1 MLTNRCSFKL
11 SKILKKHNFP
21 QNSFIFDS
29 DYYTDEGELVFNKE
43 ESIPDL
49 TFAPLICE
57 VIDRFDIDLNL
68 NLTVS
73 YYNDGF
79 QYRIYDA
86 IDNVEITSNLKNED
100 LPSRAYELCILDA
113 IKYYDS
119 KKAGTKTKG

>member
-1 MLTNRCSFKL
+1 MLTNRCSFEL

-21 QNSFIFDS
+21 QSSFVFYS
-29 DYYTDEGELVFNKE
+29 DYYTDTGELVFNKE
-43 ESIPDL
+43 ESSPDL

-100 LPSRAYELCILDA
+100 LPSRAYELCILEA

-119 KKAGTKTKG
+119 KKRN